1 MQLSRLC
8 SPRNE
13 LGDKGLR
20 DRFILEVDGG
30 GEGSKTRGTL
40 ERYVGLR
47 SPGVESLGDGEGEPS
62 DTGRRW

>member
-20 DRFILEVDGG
+20 NRFILEGG
-30 GEGSKTRGTL
+30 GEWSKTGGTL
-40 ERYVGLR
+40 LRYGGLR
-47 SPGVESLGDGEGEPS
+47 SPAAESLGDGEGEPS
-62 DTGRRW
+62 ETGRRW

>member
-20 DRFILEVDGG
+20 DRLILEVEGG
-30 GEGSKTRGTL
+30 GEGSNTGGTL
-40 ERYVGLR
+40 LGYGGLR
-47 SPGVESLGDGEGEPS
+47 SPAAKSLGDGEGEPS
-62 DTGRRW
+62 ETGRR